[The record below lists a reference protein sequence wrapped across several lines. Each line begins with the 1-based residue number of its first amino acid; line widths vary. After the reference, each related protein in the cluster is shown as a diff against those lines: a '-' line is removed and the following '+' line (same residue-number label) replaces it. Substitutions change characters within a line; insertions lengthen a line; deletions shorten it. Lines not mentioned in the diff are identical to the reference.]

1 MALKDKI
8 LEVLAGW
15 KQKFSIYSLAK
26 TNRFPLYQNLTVLR
40 FPKTEGKT
48 SGFSLFFMQKVMLV
62 IFSSSWAN
70 NKTSSISSLK
80 KIKNA

>member
-26 TNRFPLYQNLTVLR
+26 TNKFPLYQNLTVLR

-48 SGFSLFFMQKVMLV
+48 SGSSHFFMQKGMQT
-62 IFSSSWAN
+62 ISDSSWAN
-70 NKTSSISSLK
+70 IKTSFNRSLK
-80 KIKNA
+80 EI